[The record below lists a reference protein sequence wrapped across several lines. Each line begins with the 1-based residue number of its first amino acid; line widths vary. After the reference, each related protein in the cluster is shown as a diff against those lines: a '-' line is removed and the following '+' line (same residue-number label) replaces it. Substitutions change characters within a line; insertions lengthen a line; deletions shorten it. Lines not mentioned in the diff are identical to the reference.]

1 MMAIAG
7 LSVAFRAKPVV
18 RERASVAFNHVGLD
32 ALLSLFRED

>member
-32 ALLSLFRED
+32 GLLSLFRAD